1 MDKIERNAA
10 SRLVVE
16 WLAIRVR
23 NGASAGS
30 EYCQQLLR
38 RLAPLPASARMAI
51 VGEVLERQPLLDAA
65 VRQLTLQEQLEL
77 SVELVRGASSTR
89 SRSTASAE

>member
-1 MDKIERNAA
+1 
-10 SRLVVE
+10 
-16 WLAIRVR
+16 
-23 NGASAGS
+23 
-30 EYCQQLLR
+30 
-38 RLAPLPASARMAI
+38 MAI